1 MRAPGRV
8 ALQRST
14 HRGPRRTRTRAA
26 HVVGA
31 ARGNDGRR
39 SRRGQRDGTVVDL
52 ADADRQGGRRCRR
65 AHRVGGSDV
74 TGRLQLREICGY
86 RAGDKG
92 DIANVAIFADD
103 DETYAL
109 IVREVTAA
117 RVKEHFGAVVRGRVD
132 RYEAP
137 NVRALNFVMQG
148 ALGGGGPRSLRAD
161 SLGKTLG
168 GALVRMEIEVPDSMA
183 GRRRPRPQLDW
194 ADEIV
199 NPR

>member
-1 MRAPGRV
+1 MK
-8 ALQRST
+8 
-14 HRGPRRTRTRAA
+14 
-26 HVVGA
+26 
-31 ARGNDGRR
+31 
-39 SRRGQRDGTVVDL
+39 
-52 ADADRQGGRRCRR
+52 
-65 AHRVGGSDV
+65 
-74 TGRLQLREICGY
+74 LQLREICGY

-109 IVREVTAA
+109 IVREVTAE
-117 RVKEHFGAVVRGRVD
+117 RVKTLFGAMVKGRVD

-168 GALVRMEIEVPDSMA
+168 GALVRMEIDAPAELA
-183 GRRRPRPQLDW
+183 GRRRPRPDVAW
-194 ADEIV
+194 ADEILDAL
-199 NPR
+199 